1 MLEVLQS
8 NQTAVRLH
16 VAKGIKQT
24 GILEQIIKLA
34 DSHNV
39 EIKHHTRRQ
48 LSYISKNSR
57 QDQGVALDLHA
68 PNLGRI
74 ESLPRDATQLL
85 ALDGITNPQ
94 NLGIIIRSVAASPLD
109 GLILP
114 TKGNAPI
121 GPLVYKTSA
130 GTVVKAK
137 IYQSET
143 LESAISFLKQ
153 HNFTLYGLSGQG
165 SQPLNFI
172 DVEKHS
178 VFILG
183 NESEGLAPQTEA
195 MCDQL
200 IHIPMANEVDSI
212 NVSAAATLVAFR
224 HLF

>member
-1 MLEVLQS
+1 M
-8 NQTAVRLH
+8 RLH

-24 GILEQIIKLA
+24 GIVAQILELA
-34 DSHNV
+34 NSNNI
-39 EIKHHTRRQ
+39 EIKRHGKRQ

-68 PNLGRI
+68 PNLRLI
-74 ESLPRDATQLL
+74 EDLPRDATQLL
-85 ALDGITNPQ
+85 ALDGVTNPQ

-114 TKGNAPI
+114 MKGNAPI
-121 GPLVYKTSA
+121 GPLVYKASA
-130 GTVVKAK
+130 GTVVKAT

-143 LESAISFLKQ
+143 IDHAIAFLKQ
-153 HNFTLYGLSGQG
+153 RNFATYGLAGQG
-165 SQPLNFI
+165 SQPLNSI
-172 DVEKHS
+172 GVEQQS

-183 NESEGLAPQTEA
+183 NESEGLARDTEA
-195 MCDQL
+195 MCDEL
-200 IHIPMANEVDSI
+200 IHIPMANDVESI